1 MGIQVFRGQRTHQ
14 LLVKYLNSQGEYTIV
29 KIRLSAES
37 KEVEFDVHFARLPLK
52 DNEGMDVTVNWSN
65 LADDNRGVFY
75 TDANAY
81 KVVKNDI
88 NKKKAY

>member
-1 MGIQVFRGQRTHQ
+1 MLELTDCFLPNR
-14 LLVKYLNSQGEYTIV
+14 IV
-29 KIRLSAES
+29 KIRLYAES
-37 KEVEFDVHFARLPLK
+37 KEIEFDVHFARIPLK
-52 DNEGMDVTVNWSN
+52 GNDGMDLTVNWSSLN
-65 LADDNRGVFY
+65 DDNRGVFY

>member
-1 MGIQVFRGQRTHQ
+1 
-14 LLVKYLNSQGEYTIV
+14 
-29 KIRLSAES
+29 
-37 KEVEFDVHFARLPLK
+37 VEFDVNFARLPLK